1 MASSKPAYPFAGPNA
16 SNSNNNPFM
25 AQPSP
30 PAQLAHSPM
39 NQQHQRRPFA
49 APPTPGGSPMSSTT
63 SLLPPSARGPPGS
76 PSPQRGGN
84 LAPPGAMGHSLKHK
98 SSDSSMS
105 DAPAAP
111 ARRRRKQAKA
121 PSIMSSI
128 SDQYGLGTDP
138 SFWGADLLHNVPEA
152 DDHIHNPD
160 PRRDIKNDK
169 GGTIFT
175 SRGIANLGC
184 LFLLAAMLLTL
195 FAGFPIITYFLEHP
209 ISTLG
214 GYNLGGINETGQV
227 PDMTGNWA
235 LIDKDT
241 PQEVYTKTAYTD
253 STEMQ
258 LVFSDEFNVDGRT
271 FYPGDDP
278 FWEAVDLHYWFWYDP
293 SQLTTKDGK
302 LVVTLANEPD
312 HGLQYKG
319 GMMQTWNKFCFTGGL
334 LEVSTMLPGANDV
347 QGLWPAVWTMGNLGR
362 AGFGASL
369 DGMWPYSYNVCDVGT
384 LPNQTNPDGTPA
396 AAATGGYKGEALSY
410 LPGQRLSACTCQ
422 GEIHP
427 GPQNSDG
434 SFKGRSAPEIDV
446 FEAQVAATGVAHVS
460 QSAQFAPYNAEYKW
474 DNSSDNAIF
483 YSPKFTL
490 NTYRGGQYQMTTSGI
505 GEVNQTCFE
514 LEGGCFSVYGFEYKT
529 GVPDGFI
536 TWISEGAASWT
547 AKVTGLGPD
556 NLTEIGQRIIPEEP
570 LYLIINLGMSENF
583 GDVDLA
589 NLIFP
594 THMEIDW
601 IRVYQPK
608 DAINVGCDPDGY
620 PTTPYIDMYNEAY
633 TNANLTTW
641 EQYGQTFPRNK
652 LVDGCT

>member
-1 MASSKPAYPFAGPNA
+1 MASNKPAYPFAGPNA
-16 SNSNNNPFM
+16 SNSSNNPFM

-30 PAQLAHSPM
+30 PASLVHSPM
-39 NQQHQRRPFA
+39 NQQQQRRPFA
-49 APPTPGGSPMSSTT
+49 APPSPGGSPMSSTT
-63 SLLPPSARGPPGS
+63 SLLPPSARGPGGP
-76 PSPQRGGN
+76 PSPQRNGS
-84 LAPPGAMGHSLKHK
+84 LAPPGAMNHTLKHK
-98 SSDSSMS
+98 SSDSSM
-105 DAPAAP
+105 
-111 ARRRRKQAKA
+111 
-121 PSIMSSI
+121 
-128 SDQYGLGTDP
+128 YGLGTDP
-138 SFWGADLLHNVPEA
+138 SFWGADLAHNVPEP

-160 PRRDIKNDK
+160 PRRDRKNDK

-209 ISTLG
+209 LSTLG

-227 PDMTGNWA
+227 PDMAGNWA

-241 PQEVYTKTAYTD
+241 PQDVYTKTAYTD
-253 STEMQ
+253 STEMV
-258 LVFSDEFNVDGRT
+258 LVFSDEFNVEGRT

-293 SQLTTKDGK
+293 AQLTTLNGS
-302 LVVTLANEPD
+302 LIVTLAKEPN
-312 HGLQYKG
+312 HGLDYKG

-334 LEVSTMLPGANDV
+334 LEVSVMLPGANDV

-369 DGMWPYSYNVCDVGT
+369 DGMWPYSYDVCDVGT
-384 LPNQTNPDGTPA
+384 LPNQTYPDGTPE
-396 AAATGGYKGEALSY
+396 AAATGGYAGHSLSY

-427 GPQNSDG
+427 GPIMSDG

-446 FEAQVAATGVAHVS
+446 FEAQVGGNGIAHVS
-460 QSAQFAPYNAEYKW
+460 QSAQFAPYNHEYKW
-474 DNSSDNAIF
+474 DNSSETAIF
-483 YSPKFTL
+483 YSPKFSL
-490 NTYRGGQYQMTTSGI
+490 NTYRGGEYQMTTSGI
-505 GEVNQTCFE
+505 GEVDQQCFE
-514 LEGGCFSVYGFEYKT
+514 LTGRCFSVYGFEYKV
-529 GVPDGFI
+529 GVPEGFI
-536 TWISEGAASWT
+536 TWISEGTASWT

-556 NLTEIGQRIIPEEP
+556 PLVQIGQRIIPDEP

-583 GDVDLA
+583 GDVDLEH
-589 NLIFP
+589 LIFP
-594 THMEIDW
+594 THMEVDW

-608 DAINVGCDPDGY
+608 DQINVGCDPDGF
-620 PTTPYIDMYNEAY
+620 PTSPYIDMYPEAY
-633 TNANLTTW
+633 TNPNLTTW
-641 EQYGQTFPRNK
+641 KQYGQTFPKNK